1 MAPYLLLLLFVT
13 ASGFLFCELRRSRRS
28 DLIFLLVTCTVMF
41 AMSSLRG
48 ITVGV
53 DNKLY
58 YLPYFE
64 RMVGSDISFLWSA
77 ENVYRSE
84 PGYSLLVYLISR
96 VSDSPTVFFAVQAAL
111 AIGLT
116 AALAWFYSSSV
127 WICIFTFVSFG
138 FFGYTMVTLRQQ
150 LAICIV
156 LLAMP
161 WLQKKRP
168 LPYFLI
174 VALAATIHKSL
185 WILVPLYVLAWIP
198 FNWKSVSA
206 YVAGTVV
213 MLIFTDPI
221 LDFVTKFIY
230 KIYTADNYYR
240 AVGRDI
246 QTAVV
251 PMLLFLAVLLLHKR
265 LLRRNPGNLPLMNFS
280 AYACFLFLLTLKSF
294 VFQRLALIF
303 LPVAVLLLPEIL
315 NASGPMPDKLAEL
328 ERLKAE
334 GRGRKPSPKYTQLKG
349 QLRDEMTLYYS
360 AMGFI
365 LFIGWLYY
373 LFLVVGNRLL
383 LVPYTTIF

>member
-1 MAPYLLLLLFVT
+1 
-13 ASGFLFCELRRSRRS
+13 
-28 DLIFLLVTCTVMF
+28 
-41 AMSSLRG
+41 
-48 ITVGV
+48 
-53 DNKLY
+53 
-58 YLPYFE
+58 
-64 RMVGSDISFLWSA
+64 
-77 ENVYRSE
+77 
-84 PGYSLLVYLISR
+84 
-96 VSDSPTVFFAVQAAL
+96 
-111 AIGLT
+111 
-116 AALAWFYSSSV
+116 
-127 WICIFTFVSFG
+127 
-138 FFGYTMVTLRQQ
+138 
-150 LAICIV
+150 
-156 LLAMP
+156 
-161 WLQKKRP
+161 
-168 LPYFLI
+168 
-174 VALAATIHKSL
+174 
-185 WILVPLYVLAWIP
+185 
-198 FNWKSVSA
+198 
-206 YVAGTVV
+206 

-334 GRGRKPSPKYTQLKG
+334 GRGRKPSSKYTQLKG